1 MPSAVANNRKN
12 MADIYLRKNMLNKWA
27 DVPTYCLRSRKEA
40 VRSCLPVCVG
50 CSITKGLKPMRV
62 TRRERDVL
70 SLLLRGKT
78 NKQIAEALGISG
90 YTARD
95 HVSSLLKKSGVKT
108 RAALMAQYMSKQD
121 SK

>member
-40 VRSCLPVCVG
+40 VTSFLSVCVG

>member
-1 MPSAVANNRKN
+1 MPG
-12 MADIYLRKNMLNKWA
+12 IYLRGNVLNKWA
-27 DVPTYCLRSRKEA
+27 GMPTYCVGSRKEEA
-40 VRSCLPVCVG
+40 KSFLCFCG
-50 CSITKGLKPMRV
+50 GHSIIKGSKPMRV

-108 RAALMAQYMSKQD
+108 RAALMAEYMSKQD

>member
-1 MPSAVANNRKN
+1 MGRCADLLFKVKKGGSKKLSACVCR
-12 MADIYLRKNMLNKWA
+12 MLNK
-27 DVPTYCLRSRKEA
+27 
-40 VRSCLPVCVG
+40 
-50 CSITKGLKPMRV
+50 KGLKPMRV

-95 HVSSLLKKSGVKT
+95 HVSSLLKKNGVKT